1 MESSS
6 SLNALMGLV
15 GSPLDAKGSES
26 VEAWFL
32 GSKAENQDLFEELI
46 LEVIRDHAFWRRNYH
61 PSDVAQIPEGKR
73 RTARYLD
80 SVDHTK
86 NSLRELLSWLKKST
100 PFFSL
105 RYQGHMNWEVAL
117 PATLG
122 YVAAMLYNPN
132 NVTFEAS
139 PITTYLEVLV
149 GDDLCKMLGYSQS
162 AAAELGL
169 DPNIPKPWGHITSGG
184 SIANLEAMWA
194 ARNLKFF
201 PLLVRDVVCS
211 TPVLAEARSFPLA
224 LAEGSSV
231 SLEQATPWQLL
242 NLAVGQSLDLLEQI
256 AKASAVDP
264 AVLVAQVDA
273 SPHSLQVLGMA
284 GFYRKFLGD
293 AVAEPVIFVSGTK
306 HYSLEK
312 SAAILGLGTAQMRT
326 VSMDLDGRMDLAD
339 LTRQLDACLEERR
352 PVMAVVAVMGSTE
365 ESAVD
370 PLADLLALRQAYA
383 LKGLDFVIH
392 ADAAWGGYYRSLL
405 NASMDADGSGLS
417 EREEPL
423 AELGLD
429 LSSYVSRQLQALTSA
444 DTITIDPHKSG
455 YIPYPAGALCY
466 RDERMRNLLTFVAPY
481 VHHKGDE
488 PNISGFGVEGSKPGA
503 AVAAI
508 YLSHKV
514 IRPDRFGYGRILG
527 RALLGCKRMYARL
540 LSMAG
545 PKDLF
550 VCVPVPRLYGGI
562 PGDDQAE
569 KLAYVRDQLNGRSLD
584 AIAADPQALSVMKE
598 IGPDQNILAYAFNFK
613 QIDGSLNQNLAKMN
627 RLNESIYELLSLKP
641 GQDIYGYDL
650 IVSTTEFDVA
660 AYGHAFIDGLKQR
673 LGIPLSEQGGVR
685 VLRSTIMNPWVADES
700 QESFVDLFESQL
712 RRALSKVMLNNSVFD
727 VFEALDHSGD
737 GLVDLVE
744 LGARLQSIG
753 YSEADAAMVA
763 QVCDVDADGAISFQ
777 EFQSIAL
784 PYLLK
789 NGSLG

>member
-1 MESSS
+1 MQSSS

-46 LEVIRDHAFWRRNYH
+46 LEVIRDHAFWRRNFH
-61 PSDVAQIPEGKR
+61 PGDAAQIPEGKR
-73 RTARYLD
+73 RTTRYLD

-149 GDDLCKMLGYSQS
+149 GDDLCKMLGYGQPAAS
-162 AAAELGL
+162 ALGVEPHL
-169 DPNIPKPWGHITSGG
+169 PKPWGHITSGG
-184 SIANLEAMWA
+184 SIANLEAIWA

-211 TPVLAEARSFPLA
+211 APALAKARSFPLA
-224 LAEGSSV
+224 LADGSSV
-231 SLEQATPWQLL
+231 PLEQATPWQLL
-242 NLAVGQSLDLLEQI
+242 NLAVAPSINLLAEI
-256 AKASAVDP
+256 AEVTAVDP
-264 AVLVAQVDA
+264 AVLVAEVEA
-273 SPHSLQVLGMA
+273 SPHSVQVLGMA
-284 GFYRKFLGD
+284 GFYRRFLGD
-293 AVAEPVIFVSGTK
+293 AVAEPVVFVSGTK

-326 VSMDLDGRMDLAD
+326 VSMDLDGRMDLSD
-339 LTRQLDACLEERR
+339 LARQLDGCLQERR

-370 PLADLLALRQAYA
+370 PLADLLELRKAYA
-383 LKGLDFVIH
+383 RKGLDFVIH

-405 NASMDADGSGLS
+405 NAPIDADDSGLS
-417 EREEPL
+417 ERDEPL

-429 LSSYVSRQLQALTSA
+429 LSAYVSRQLLALGQA

-514 IRPDRFGYGRILG
+514 IRPDRSGYGRILG

-540 LSMAG
+540 LSMAR
-545 PKDLF
+545 PNDLF
-550 VCVPVPRLYGGI
+550 VCVPVPRLHDGI
-562 PGDDQAE
+562 PGDHEQS
-569 KLAYVRDQLNGRSLD
+569 KLAYVRDQLDQRSLE
-584 AIAADPQALSVMKE
+584 AIAADPQALSAMRE

-613 QIDGSLNQNLAKMN
+613 QHDGRLNQSLDKMN

-650 IVSTTEFDVA
+650 IVSTTEFDVDS
-660 AYGHAFIDGLKQR
+660 YGHAFVDELKQR

-700 QESFVDLFESQL
+700 QESFVDVFEHQL
-712 RRALSKVMLNNSVFD
+712 RHALASVMLNNSVFD
-727 VFEALDHSGD
+727 VFTALDCSGD
-737 GLVDLVE
+737 GQVDLAE
-744 LGARLQSIG
+744 LRERLEALG
-753 YSEADAAMVA
+753 YSAADAAMVA

-777 EFQSIAL
+777 EFQSRAL

-789 NGSLG
+789 NGTLG